1 MDRLA
6 LYRKCLQ
13 EFLRNYSSYG
23 SKNPDIE
30 TQLIFDTVNDRY
42 LLLRTGWD
50 NQRRIHNCIFH
61 FDIKD
66 DKIWIQENNTDIEVD
81 KELEEMGILKKEI
94 VVGFHHPSMRRYSEY
109 AVS

>member
-1 MDRLA
+1 MDRLDF
-6 LYRKCLQ
+6 YRKCLQ
-13 EFLRNYSSYG
+13 DFICTYSTYG
-23 SKNPDIE
+23 SKNPEIE

-42 LLLRTGWD
+42 LLFRTGWD

-81 KELEEMGILKKEI
+81 KELEEMGISKKEL
-94 VVGFHHPSMRRYSEY
+94 VVGFHHPSVREYSEY

>member
-1 MDRLA
+1 MDRVDF
-6 LYRKCLQ
+6 YRKCLQ

-23 SKNPDIE
+23 SKNPEIE

-42 LLLRTGWD
+42 LLFRTGWD
-50 NQRRIHNCIFH
+50 KQRRIHNCIFH

-81 KELEEMGILKKEI
+81 KELEEMGVSKKEL
-94 VVGFHHPSMRRYSEY
+94 VVGFHHPSMREYSEY
-109 AVS
+109 AIS

>member
-1 MDRLA
+1 MDRVA
-6 LYRKCLQ
+6 FYRKCLQ
-13 EFLRNYSSYG
+13 EFLSNYSSYG
-23 SKNPDIE
+23 SKNPEIE

-42 LLLRTGWD
+42 LLFRTGWD

-61 FDIKD
+61 FDIKS

-81 KELEEMGILKKEI
+81 KELEEMGISKKEL
-94 VVGFHHPSMRRYSEY
+94 VVGFHHPSMREYSEY